1 MHDWGIINFLSE
13 IKTHSDTYYLSKFLE
28 EKGCKSLND
37 IADVLG
43 KLIRSGVNLGVICV
57 VDTTNDTI
65 LLLSDG
71 CRSLYIDLD
80 MNETTVNSF
89 SSLTEEGR
97 DDYFFKWFILLD
109 FQWNIYNIKYEY
121 INKVTVKEKHR
132 TTTYAQSSIPYA
144 NEYEGIDDYYTSKKK
159 EKSLALSSLGDSLN
173 WQDGGLKESET
184 IDWVD
189 PALVIDSK
197 DLQDYMTQFWETES
211 DLAQRKNTWF
221 WQWWV
226 WDNLVSRLCTTA
238 NLISTEMYELA
249 EDFYNTYPSTDNEY
263 LWEYVETERFNLMST
278 VLEYNDNFE
287 YDDEGLL

>member
-37 IADVLG
+37 VADVLG

-65 LLLSDG
+65 LVLSDG
-71 CRSLYIDLD
+71 CRSLYVDLD

-121 INKVTVKEKHR
+121 INKVTVKEKYK
-132 TTTYAQSSIPYA
+132 TTTYTQPSIPYA
-144 NEYEGIDDYYTSKKK
+144 NEYEGMDDYYSSKKK
-159 EKSLALSSLGDSLN
+159 EKSLVLSSLGDSLN
-173 WQDGGLKESET
+173 WQDEEMKESET
-184 IDWVD
+184 IDWID

-211 DLAQRKNTWF
+211 DLAQRKNTGF
-221 WQWWV
+221 GQGWV
-226 WDNLVSRLCTTA
+226 WDTLVSRLCTTA
-238 NLISTEMYELA
+238 NLISMEMYELVD
-249 EDFYNTYPSTDNEY
+249 DFYNTYPSSDNEY
-263 LWEYVETERFNLMST
+263 LWEYIETERCNLMST

-287 YDDEGLL
+287 YDE